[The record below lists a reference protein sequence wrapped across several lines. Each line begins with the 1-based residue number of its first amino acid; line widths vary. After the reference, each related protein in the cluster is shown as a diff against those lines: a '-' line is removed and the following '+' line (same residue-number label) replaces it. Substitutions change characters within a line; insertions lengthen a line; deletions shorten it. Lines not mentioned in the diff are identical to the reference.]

1 MSRQL
6 LWIAVP
12 VVAVAALFGVGSL
25 LASSQESAAPEVVE
39 PAAGEVGFPTATLTD
54 EQGAVSVVVT
64 QLNLNGPGDTLDFAV
79 AMDTHSVELDMDLT
93 QTATLTTDTG
103 LALSPSRW
111 DAPSGGHHVSG
122 TLSFVAL
129 ADGAAVLDGA
139 THLTLTIRDV
149 NAPER
154 VFTWERQT
162 AG

>member
-6 LWIAVP
+6 LWIVVP
-12 VVAVAALFGVGSL
+12 FVAIAALFGVGSL
-25 LASSQESAAPEVVE
+25 LASSQETAAPEVVE
-39 PAAGEVGFPTATLTD
+39 PVAGEGGFPTATLTD
-54 EQGAVSVVVT
+54 EQGAVSVTVT

-122 TLSFVAL
+122 TLSFAAL

-139 THLTLTIRDV
+139 TQLTLTLRNVD
-149 NAPER
+149 APER
-154 VFTWERQT
+154 VFTWEQEIT
-162 AG
+162 E